1 LSDART
7 PVEIFCSYADLDEA
21 LRDELGAHLAVLRL
35 EGRIADWHDRKII
48 PGHDW
53 AKEIDAHLESAE
65 IILLLVSHHFF
76 NSGYCVGIEM
86 KRALERHKAREAHVV
101 PILLRDVDWEK
112 TELGTLQA
120 LPTGGKPKW
129 SIPQMR
135 HRFCGVDWGAETRWR
150 RP

>member
-1 LSDART
+1 MSDART
-7 PVEIFCSYADLDEA
+7 PVEIFCSYAHLDEK